1 MKSST
6 ESRCWPKYCAS
17 CRELL
22 VPLLQGEATH
32 PSLGL
37 THLARRPPW
46 GYWRTALFSATV
58 IYENSVK
65 LTWVA
70 WGHESYGWL
79 HFIIRVG
86 GIWGLKGENMEVIR
100 DGLRARRQRNVRHNG
115 KRRWFVVEHWQVFI
129 PCTSDIR
136 AWSHTC
142 IYLLFWCRWVSILNL
157 ASKGTRLADFAR

>member
-22 VPLLQGEATH
+22 VPLFQGEATH

-70 WGHESYGWL
+70 WGHESYCWL

-86 GIWGLKGENMEVIR
+86 GIWGLKGENMAVIR
-100 DGLRARRQRNVRHNG
+100 GGLRARRQRNVRHKG

-157 ASKGTRLADFAR
+157 TSNIKLA